1 MAHRKRRF
9 GFDKNFHK
17 DVKSA
22 NTRQYFD
29 KHHDYNRSQGQL
41 DLKRKDSSG
50 EVDLKNRGKGTGMVS
65 DMPKYKKGGRSPGSV
80 DRIK

>member
-22 NTRQYFD
+22 NTRRYFD
-29 KHHDYNRSQGQL
+29 KHHDYRTNQGQFSN
-41 DLKRKDSSG
+41 DVKRKDSSG
-50 EVDLKNRGKGTGMVS
+50 EVDLENRGKGTGMVS
-65 DMPKYKKGGRSPGSV
+65 DMPKY
-80 DRIK
+80 